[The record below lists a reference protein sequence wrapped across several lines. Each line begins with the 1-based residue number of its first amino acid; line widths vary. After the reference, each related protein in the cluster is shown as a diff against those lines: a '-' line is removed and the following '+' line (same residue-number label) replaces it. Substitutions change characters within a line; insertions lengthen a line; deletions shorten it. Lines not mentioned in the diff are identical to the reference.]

1 MEERYQRI
9 CRLLSRFGRTRHRI
23 IDSRIQELGIHPGQL
38 FLLLQ
43 LGRMGRLPAQAR
55 MAKELDVS
63 PALVARTFKQLEG
76 AGYISRF
83 DSAADGR
90 RNEICITP
98 KGEEI
103 LAKGKQ
109 VFHEIDAA
117 SFADFSD
124 AELGRIEA
132 LMERSLENISRLE
145 AMQKEE
151 LKEAQTGAQIKAQME
166 TKNESKMES
175 QIEEMKKK

>member
-1 MEERYQRI
+1 MEEELQRI

-23 IDSRIQELGIHPGQL
+23 IDSRIQMLGIHPGQL

-55 MAKELDVS
+55 MAEELDVS

-98 KGEEI
+98 EGEEI
-103 LAKGKQ
+103 LARGKQ

-124 AELGRIEA
+124 AELNQITA
-132 LMERSLENISRLE
+132 LMERALKNITDLER
-145 AMQKEE
+145 AQ
-151 LKEAQTGAQIKAQME
+151 KEAQNEEQKSDEPREDPEQAQK
-166 TKNESKMES
+166 
-175 QIEEMKKK
+175 EEMKKN

>member
-1 MEERYQRI
+1 MEEEERYQRI
-9 CRLLSRFGRTRHRI
+9 CRLLSRFDRTRHRI
-23 IDSRIQELGIHPGQL
+23 IDSRIQMLGIHPGQL

-55 MAKELDVS
+55 MAEELDVS
-63 PALVARTFKQLEG
+63 PALVARTFKQLEA

-103 LAKGKQ
+103 LARGRG
-109 VFHEIDAA
+109 VFQEIDAA
-117 SFADFSD
+117 SFADFSED
-124 AELGRIEA
+124 ELNRVTS
-132 LMERSLENISRLE
+132 LMEKALKNITDLER
-145 AMQKEE
+145 AQKQA
-151 LKEAQTGAQIKAQME
+151 LNEAQNEEQKMDEPGEYPEQAQK
-166 TKNESKMES
+166 
-175 QIEEMKKK
+175 EEMKKN